1 MSKKADKAT
10 IKATLCA
17 QGIDFSEDFH
27 ALPSSQ
33 VELLVEASKV
43 CGYRKPAQHGISFS
57 TWQSKSKIKLAAP
70 RKGR

>member
-33 VELLVEASKV
+33 VELLVEASKA
-43 CGYRKPAQHGISFS
+43 CGYRKPSSASGSTARYFFQH
-57 TWQSKSKIKLAAP
+57 LA
-70 RKGR
+70 KQK

>member
-1 MSKKADKAT
+1 MTKKADKAA

-33 VELLVEASKV
+33 VELLVEAAKA
-43 CGYRKPAQHGISFS
+43 CGYRKPSSASGSTARYFFQH
-57 TWQSKSKIKLAAP
+57 LA
-70 RKGR
+70 KQK

>member
-1 MSKKADKAT
+1 MSKKADKAA

-43 CGYRKPAQHGISFS
+43 CGYRKPASASGSTARYFFQHMAK
-57 TWQSKSKIKLAAP
+57 QK
-70 RKGR
+70 

>member
-27 ALPSSQ
+27 TLHSSR
-33 VELLVEASKV
+33 VDILVEAAKA
-43 CGYRKPAQHGISFS
+43 CGYRKPSSASGSTARYFFQH
-57 TWQSKSKIKLAAP
+57 LA
-70 RKGR
+70 KQK